1 MLGAMFSLF
10 FTAFSSFV
18 NKAYLKNNFP
28 TDLSYVSFFV
38 QNKSN
43 VLGFLLRF
51 QLLPVPDCFY
61 HCDIGNI
68 SVSHETDM

>member
-28 TDLSYVSFFV
+28 TDLSYVSSFFYRIS
-38 QNKSN
+38 QMFS
-43 VLGFLLRF
+43 GFYYVFNCYQCRIAF
-51 QLLPVPDCFY
+51 IIV
-61 HCDIGNI
+61 I
-68 SVSHETDM
+68 

>member
-10 FTAFSSFV
+10 FTAFRSFV
-18 NKAYLKNNFP
+18 NKAYLRNNFP
-28 TDLSYVSFFV
+28 TDLSCVSFFL

-61 HCDIGNI
+61 HCDMGSI